1 MMSSINDADF
11 PDRSGGYKTWRN
23 LQKKS
28 KEKHRLLFT
37 RMGRAAGPERAG
49 QAAEDGEE
57 GVREGRAAG
66 EAEEGVGGGR
76 VRTAGR

>member
-37 RMGRAAGPERAG
+37 RMGRAAGPDVDTPPGFFQYLRNFKANSK
-49 QAAEDGEE
+49 
-57 GVREGRAAG
+57 
-66 EAEEGVGGGR
+66 
-76 VRTAGR
+76 